1 MISDNDLYSLSVF
14 LGSAA
19 MLLTIAYHYLEV
31 NAKDESEMTVGAG
44 PVAGEAKKSA
54 AAAQ

>member
-1 MISDNDLYSLSVF
+1 MISDDDLYSLSVF

-31 NAKDESEMTVGAG
+31 NAKDDSEVTVGSG
-44 PVAGEAKKSA
+44 PVVGEAKKTA
-54 AAAQ
+54 AAR